1 MGYCIR
7 YVLTDNATAL
17 VEFALSGCFC
27 LKNVLISLRAKQNK
41 QLVLGKTNLSRI
53 PLHGAATWRI

>member
-1 MGYCIR
+1 
-7 YVLTDNATAL
+7 VLTDNATAL